1 MTMAGI
7 LRVSPVIPVVVIED
21 ADDAVP
27 LAQALVAGGVKVI
40 EITLRSAAAF
50 DAVRAVT
57 AAVHD
62 IVVGVGTVTRPEEFA
77 AAAEA
82 GARFVVSPGVTDRL
96 LAAAEDTGLNYL
108 PGVMTPSEVIR
119 AREAGLTDLKLF
131 PAEAAGGIPLLRAFA
146 GPFADVTFCP
156 TGGITEETAPAYLAL
171 PNVGCIGGSWL
182 TPKAAVDAEDWPA
195 ITALARAA
203 ASLRPDA

>member
-40 EITLRSAAAF
+40 EITLRSAAAL
-50 DAVRAVT
+50 DAVRAVSLC
-57 AAVHD
+57 VHEM
-62 IVVGVGTVTRPEEFA
+62 VVGVGTVTRAEEFA

-82 GARFVVSPGVTDRL
+82 GARFIVSPGVTDSL

-119 AREAGLTDLKLF
+119 AREAGLSDLKLF
-131 PAEAAGGIPLLRAFA
+131 PAEAAGGIALLRALA
-146 GPFADVTFCP
+146 GPFADITFCP

-171 PNVGCIGGSWL
+171 PNVGCVGGSWL
-182 TPKAAVDAEDWPA
+182 TPKAALAAEDWPA
-195 ITALARAA
+195 VTALARAA